1 MGEVEEVI
9 GTLGHPYT
17 PFEGES
23 LANTLIK
30 FKDGRTGSLYCHYM
44 NIPMTQLP
52 FFQIFGNKVGSMEKW
67 TSTFQ
72 RLKIHVHL
80 KCIQCLH

>member
-30 FKDGRTGSLYCHYM
+30 FSRMVGQVLSTVTKGTWWSYHDPAAFLP
-44 NIPMTQLP
+44 NIW
-52 FFQIFGNKVGSMEKW
+52 I
-67 TSTFQ
+67 
-72 RLKIHVHL
+72 RR
-80 KCIQCLH
+80 

>member
-23 LANTLIK
+23 LANDI
-30 FKDGRTGSLYCHYM
+30 DQVQG
-44 NIPMTQLP
+44 
-52 FFQIFGNKVGSMEKW
+52 W
-67 TSTFQ
+67 
-72 RLKIHVHL
+72 
-80 KCIQCLH
+80 